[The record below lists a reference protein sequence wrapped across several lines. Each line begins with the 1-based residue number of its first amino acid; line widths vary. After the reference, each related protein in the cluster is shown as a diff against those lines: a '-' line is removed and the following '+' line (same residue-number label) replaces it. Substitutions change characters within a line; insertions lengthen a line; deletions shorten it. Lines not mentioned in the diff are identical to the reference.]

1 MIKILLPTAL
11 SLLLFS
17 CKKTGVKP
25 EPLVVS
31 HSQMFY
37 KDLQNAEVKYLQPK
51 FVDIDN
57 DGSADFRF
65 AVQLVGDPVLQ
76 RDRIQFNVTSGIQRN
91 LLNNAQDE
99 SPKLNK
105 LDSIKQNHPGYTW
118 WQISS
123 IVLAEKIVTYNGNT
137 WEGLWKNANHNYL
150 PVQVEKNGKLYHG
163 WVELSFSTAE
173 EKLILHRSALCT
185 EDNKGIMAGV

>member
-1 MIKILLPTAL
+1 MMKVLLTIA
-11 SLLLFS
+11 SGIFLFS
-17 CKKTGVKP
+17 CKKPVCP
-25 EPLVVS
+25 EPPIVT
-31 HSQMFY
+31 HPQMFY

-76 RDRIQFNVTSGIQRN
+76 RDRIQFLVTSGIQRN

-99 SPKLNK
+99 SPVLNK
-105 LDSIKQNHPGYTW
+105 FDSIKQNHPGYTW

-123 IVLAEKIVTYNGNT
+123 IVLAEKIVTYSGNS
-137 WEGLWKNANHNYL
+137 WEGLWKNANHNFL

-163 WVELSFSTAE
+163 WIELSFSTAE
-173 EKLILHRSALCT
+173 EKLILHKSALCK
-185 EDNKGIMAGV
+185 EEYKGILAGI